1 MYRVKEL
8 VHAKKVYQRGLTGRG
23 IGIAV
28 LDTGV
33 SLHPDLLN
41 RTVVFRDF
49 IHGRSSPYDDNGHG
63 THIAGILCGNGSASQ
78 GAITGMAPGAHLVCL
93 KVLDEQGNGDID
105 DVIKAL
111 RWLRDNYRKYKVR
124 LLNFS
129 VGYLP
134 GGNKKDQQMLLDTVD
149 ELWDEGIMVITA
161 AGNNGPGKNTV
172 TVPGISRKVVTVGCS
187 DDGSL
192 GRNGFYTGY
201 SGKGPTACCIVKPE
215 ILAPGTKI
223 KSLSHKGNGYV
234 EKSGTSMAAPIVCG
248 AMALAMESDPNLTP
262 SLLKLQLYESVDRP
276 KEEYARKVWGILNV
290 DNLIEMV

>member
-1 MYRVKEL
+1 MNRVKEI
-8 VHAKKVYQRGLTGRG
+8 VHAKKVYQRGLSGRG

-28 LDTGV
+28 IDTGV
-33 SLHPDLLN
+33 AEHQDLLN
-41 RTVVFRDF
+41 RTVVFQDYVN
-49 IHGRSSPYDDNGHG
+49 GKNTPYDDNGHG
-63 THIAGILCGNGSASQ
+63 THVAGILCGNGS
-78 GAITGMAPGAHLVCL
+78 GCDRRIMGMAPGAHLACL
-93 KVLDEQGNGDID
+93 KVLDHQGNGDIE
-105 DVIKAL
+105 DVIEAL
-111 RWLRDNYRKYKVR
+111 CWLRENYRKYRIR

-134 GGNKKDQQMLLDTVD
+134 GGNKKDQQMLLDTID

-192 GRNGFYTGY
+192 GKNGFYTGY
-201 SGKGPTACCIVKPE
+201 SGKGPTGCCIVKPE
-215 ILAPGTKI
+215 ILAPGTNI
-223 KSLSHKGNGYV
+223 KSLSHKGNSYV
-234 EKSGTSMAAPIVCG
+234 EKSGTSMAAPVVCG
-248 AMALAMESDPNLTP
+248 AMALAMEWDPELTP

-290 DNLIEMV
+290 DKLIEMV